1 MQEDKVNR
9 VTICLDSPVQK
20 TGEGKIMAEQS
31 EAFAITPIKMSDQCH
46 FLDDMQDDDDEEQ
59 QFLNT
64 ENDEVTVGAYSYL
77 EAKESRKFQ
86 VKGVPLCSMP
96 TLHDLLADQWV
107 QEEDDGYAAVR
118 REEEMN
124 DGSIMNEILIPLS
137 PLQYKEQTRPRFD
150 SDFDQMWSA
159 SENGLKAGSEDH
171 QVMNLSQELA
181 MLDFDESFVSQQH
194 VMEQQ
199 PQKASGLDLSEPPR
213 KIDVVQPL
221 EEEILLTKTA
231 AEDLQISVEQE
242 PVVQQISLPVNQPIV
257 HSANPKKVDH
267 PTAPAGKP
275 RQKPGKKAME
285 TKKYV
290 QRCLT

>member
-1 MQEDKVNR
+1 
-9 VTICLDSPVQK
+9 
-20 TGEGKIMAEQS
+20 
-31 EAFAITPIKMSDQCH
+31 
-46 FLDDMQDDDDEEQ
+46 
-59 QFLNT
+59 
-64 ENDEVTVGAYSYL
+64 
-77 EAKESRKFQ
+77 
-86 VKGVPLCSMP
+86 MP

-124 DGSIMNEILIPLS
+124 DGSIMNEILLPLS
-137 PLQYKEQTRPRFD
+137 PLQYKEQTRPRLNSNFEN
-150 SDFDQMWSA
+150 MWSA

-199 PQKASGLDLSEPPR
+199 PQKASGLNLSEPPL
-213 KIDVVQPL
+213 KISVVQPL

-231 AEDLQISVEQE
+231 AEDLQITVEQE

-257 HSANPKKVDH
+257 HSFKSKKVNH
-267 PTAPAGKP
+267 PPATAVKT